1 MVADDGGVFTFGDA
15 RFAGSMGARQLNAPV
30 RSIAF
35 DRGEQG
41 YWLGAADG
49 GVFAFDAPYRGS
61 LGSTRLNA
69 PIVGM
74 AACGGGYFLVA
85 SDGGVFNFSD
95 CPFYGSLADG
105 VSPRQ
110 VAGLASLGR

>member
-1 MVADDGGVFTFGDA
+1 MVADDG
-15 RFAGSMGARQLNAPV
+15 
-30 RSIAF
+30 
-35 DRGEQG
+35 GEQG

-74 AACGGGYFLVA
+74 AACGGGYLLVA

-105 VSPRQ
+105 LPPRQ